1 MEAIRTD
8 IYVTNVEANRGI
20 ALNCVPFFNAAKKE
34 KEGKSPKPS
43 PKPGKKESTKK
54 TGKDHSTK
62 SSLGNDLPHT
72 STEKEPNHKTVVV
85 GGFKTEVLGTADER
99 DVLFQPGRLIVDLIA
114 ARDLCDRA
122 KSPYGLASY
131 EHNQIL
137 LPVHSGKNP
146 VWAAQ
151 AVFDIVNSNYQ
162 LTIHI
167 LEKAETQNNFL
178 GMLHILPSWVP
189 NQPYENW
196 YNLQGDGEMEVSGQ
210 AHVRVTF
217 KKADTRKLTVDDFDL
232 LMVIGKGSFGK
243 VLQVKKKDTNRIY
256 AMKILKKGHLIE
268 RDELEHTKSER
279 AILAK
284 NNNCPFLVGLKFSFQ
299 TPEKLYLVL
308 DYINGGE
315 LFFHLQNEGTFS
327 ENRSRFYASQLVL
340 GLKYLHENDIIYRDL
355 KPENILIDFMG
366 YICLTDFGL
375 CKENIKWDDITN
387 TFCGTPEYMAPEV
400 LQQKGYG
407 PAVDWWTIGVLL
419 YEMITG
425 LPPFYDEN
433 TNQMYQKILFA
444 DLKFP
449 QGVSRE
455 ATSIIKQLLVRN
467 PQNRLGYGATG
478 SQDIVDHE
486 FFAVINWDDMWN
498 KRLVAPW
505 RPHLEDQL
513 DTKNFD
519 EEFTALPAQDTLVT
533 EAPITN
539 TMQAEFKGFTYSDTN
554 EYLEN

>member
-1 MEAIRTD
+1 M
-8 IYVTNVEANRGI
+8 GI
-20 ALNCVPFFNAAKKE
+20 FGKDKDKTKKE
-34 KEGKSPKPS
+34 KESKSPKPS
-43 PKPGKKESTKK
+43 PKPQKKETSKK
-54 TGKDHSTK
+54 NVKEFTSKISISSDAPVAGKDGK
-62 SSLGNDLPHT
+62 SP
-72 STEKEPNHKTVVV
+72 KKAVVS
-85 GGFKTEVLGTADER
+85 GTTTEVLGTADER
-99 DVLFQPGRLIVDLIA
+99 DVLFTPGRLVVDLIEA
-114 ARDLCDRA
+114 KDLCERA
-122 KSPYGLASY
+122 ISPYCVASY

-137 LPVHSGKNP
+137 LPVSNGRSP
-146 VWAAQ
+146 QWGAQ
-151 AVFDIVNSNYQ
+151 AVFDIVNHNYQ
-162 LTIHI
+162 LTLHI
-167 LEKAETQNNFL
+167 LEKKDSNNNFL
-178 GMLHILPSWVP
+178 GMLHLLPAWVTGKT
-189 NQPYENW
+189 YDGW
-196 YNLQGDGEMEVSGQ
+196 YTLQGDGEQSVAGQ
-210 AHVRVTF
+210 VHVKVTF
-217 KKADTRKLTVDDFDL
+217 MKADTRKLTVNDFDL
-232 LMVIGKGSFGK
+232 LTVIGKGSFGK
-243 VLQVKKKDTNRIY
+243 VLQVKKKDTGRIY

-299 TPEKLYLVL
+299 TPDKLYLVL

-355 KPENILIDFMG
+355 KPENILIDYMG

-375 CKENIKWDDITN
+375 CKEDIKYDDITN

-444 DLKFP
+444 ELKFP

-455 ATSIIKQLLVRN
+455 ATSIIEMLLARN
-467 PQNRLGYGATG
+467 PLQRLGHGPTG
-478 SQDIVDHE
+478 SQDIIDHE
-486 FFAVINWDDMWN
+486 FFQSIQWEDMWHR
-498 KRLVAPW
+498 RLVAPW

-513 DTKNFD
+513 DTTNFD
-519 EEFTALPAQDTLVT
+519 AEFTTLPAQDTLVT

-539 TMQAEFKGFTYSDTN
+539 TMQNEFAGFTYSDCN
-554 EYLEN
+554 EYLG